1 MKLFENKGFTLIE
14 LLVVVAIIGIL
25 AAVAIAIY
33 YPNYLTKTRLT
44 EVTLTMSTVAS
55 AVSAY
60 YQDHNN
66 AWPDAIATFTGIR
79 NSLGVNVPAARL
91 APNGLTIGS
100 NNGVI
105 TATVANISSSV
116 DGKGLTLTPG
126 TDGNGAITWTWGAYN
141 GIPDL
146 FIPRQ

>member
-1 MKLFENKGFTLIE
+1 MKLAENKGFTLIE

-44 EVTLTMSTVAS
+44 EVTNSMSTVAS

-66 AWPDAIATFTGIR
+66 TWPDAITTFNGVR
-79 NSLGVNVPAARL
+79 DSLGVSVPSGRL
-91 APNGLTIGS
+91 AMNGLTIADK
-100 NNGVI
+100 NGVI
-105 TATVANISSSV
+105 TAIVANTGSLV

-126 TDGNGAITWTWGAYN
+126 LDGNGAITWTWDGYN

-146 FIPRQ
+146 FIPRK